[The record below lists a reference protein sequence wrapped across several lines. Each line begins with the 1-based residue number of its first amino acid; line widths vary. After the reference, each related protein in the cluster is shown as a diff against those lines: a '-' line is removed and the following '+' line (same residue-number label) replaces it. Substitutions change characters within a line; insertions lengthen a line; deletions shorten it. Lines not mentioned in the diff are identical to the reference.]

1 MQPMLLVNHLRRIR
15 SIPNSGEAQFKS
27 LLLDLKNLER
37 VMLIRLLPQQFKDT
51 VKILPRVQAEGD

>member
-51 VKILPRVQAEGD
+51 VKI